1 MKRALSYKKH
11 KQHKQQRKITKKN
24 KNKKHGRHMKGG
36 DFSQEEKEQL
46 LNIGF
51 TNDQLVHLAEI
62 ASINEIQNRFNSLNG
77 NITPADIAELVTYR
91 LLNMGDWQNTNN
103 LNDLSSIHG
112 DDDNTIAID
121 DISFSSDDTDANTD
135 ANTDNEDNNTIGGK
149 KRKSKKSKKSK
160 KSRKTKKTRKQKG
173 GMCYGTGVGANYNN
187 PNYSIHNTELLELF
201 PYKPK

>member
-1 MKRALSYKKH
+1 MKRTLSYKKH
-11 KQHKQQRKITKKN
+11 KQHKQQRKTTKKN

-36 DFSQEEKEQL
+36 DFSQEEKDQL

-51 TNDQLVHLAEI
+51 TNDQLVHLEGI
-62 ASINEIQNRFNSLNG
+62 TSIIDIQNHLNSLNE
-77 NITPADIAELVTYR
+77 NITQADIAELVTYR
-91 LLNMGDWQNTNN
+91 LLNMGDWQNTSN

-112 DDDNTIAID
+112 DDDNTIAIN

-135 ANTDNEDNNTIGGK
+135 NEDNTFGGK
-149 KRKSKKSKKSK
+149 KRKSKKS
-160 KSRKTKKTRKQKG
+160 RKNKKTRKQKG

-187 PNYSIHNTELLELF
+187 PNYSIYNTELLELF

>member
-1 MKRALSYKKH
+1 
-11 KQHKQQRKITKKN
+11 
-24 KNKKHGRHMKGG
+24 MKGG
-36 DFSQEEKEQL
+36 DFSQVEKDQL

-62 ASINEIQNRFNSLNG
+62 TSINDIQNRFNSLNE
-77 NITPADIAELVTYR
+77 NITQEDIAELVTYR
-91 LLNMGDWQNTNN
+91 LLNMD
-103 LNDLSSIHG
+103 DYSVVSSIHG
-112 DDDNTIAID
+112 DDDDNTIAID
-121 DISFSSDDTDANTD
+121 DISFSSDDTDDTD
-135 ANTDNEDNNTIGGK
+135 AITDNEDNTIGGK

>member
-1 MKRALSYKKH
+1 MKRTLSYKKH
-11 KQHKQQRKITKKN
+11 KQHKQQRKTTKKN

-62 ASINEIQNRFNSLNG
+62 ASMNDIQNHYNSLNE
-77 NITPADIAELVTYR
+77 NITQEDIAELVTYR
-91 LLNMGDWQNTNN
+91 LLNMD
-103 LNDLSSIHG
+103 DYSVVSSIHG
-112 DDDNTIAID
+112 DDDDNTIAID
-121 DISFSSDDTDANTD
+121 DISFSSDDTDDTD
-135 ANTDNEDNNTIGGK
+135 ANTDNEDNNTVGGK
-149 KRKSKKSKKSK
+149 KRISKKSK
-160 KSRKTKKTRKQKG
+160 KSRKSKKTRKQKG

>member
-1 MKRALSYKKH
+1 MKRSLSYKKH
-11 KQHKQQRKITKKN
+11 KQHKQQRKSTKKN
-24 KNKKHGRHMKGG
+24 KNKKHDRHMKGG
-36 DFSQEEKEQL
+36 DFLQVEKDQL
-46 LNIGF
+46 AAMGF
-51 TNDQLVHLAEI
+51 TDEQLVHLAVI
-62 ASINEIQNRFNSLNG
+62 ASMDELQNRYNSLNG

-91 LLNMGDWQNTNN
+91 LLNMDDWQNTSN

-135 ANTDNEDNNTIGGK
+135 IEDNTFGGK
-149 KRKSKKSKKSK
+149 KRKSKKSR
-160 KSRKTKKTRKQKG
+160 KSRKSKKTRKQKG

-187 PNYSIHNTELLELF
+187 PNYSIYNTELLELF